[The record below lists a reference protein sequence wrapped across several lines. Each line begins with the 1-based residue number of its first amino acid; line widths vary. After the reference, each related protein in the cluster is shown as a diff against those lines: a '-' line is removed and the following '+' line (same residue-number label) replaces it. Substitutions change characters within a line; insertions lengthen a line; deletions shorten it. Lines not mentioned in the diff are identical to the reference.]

1 MNYYDYG
8 DAVLVT
14 AKVYDVNGVLTDP
27 STITCKV
34 KDPAGNVTT
43 PAVSSGG
50 TGIRT
55 ATIDLTQEGEWS
67 YRFESTGP
75 KGAVEKTIWVR
86 NSAFY

>member
-8 DAVLVT
+8 DAVLLT
-14 AKVYDVNGVLTDP
+14 ARIYDVNGSLVDP

-34 KDPAGNVTT
+34 RDPAGNVTT

-55 ATIDLTQEGEWS
+55 ATVSLTQEGAWA

-75 KGAVEKTIWVR
+75 VAAVEDTLFVR

>member
-8 DAVLVT
+8 DAVLLT
-14 AKVYDVNGVLTDP
+14 ARVYDVNGALADP

-34 KDPAGNVTT
+34 KDPSGNLST

-55 ATIDLTQEGEWS
+55 ATVTLNVEGTWT

-75 KGAVEKTIWVR
+75 AAAVEDKLFVR